1 MEKKLYPVLELKNV
15 TKTYKHDVVKDL
27 TFNMFPG
34 EIFGLVGPNGAGKS
48 TTMKMISGLVSIT
61 SGEIHVC
68 GADVKTNF
76 LDAVKC
82 IGAVIEVPQM
92 YNYLSG
98 RKNLAL
104 YASFYGKKAMNNV
117 EQVIDM
123 VGMREYANN
132 KFGTYSLGMKQ
143 RIGIAQAL
151 LNDPKLLIL
160 DEPTN
165 GLDPNG
171 IIEVRN
177 LLKRLAKK
185 TGISIFISSHN
196 LSELELICD
205 NIGVIRDG
213 KMIEY
218 RSMQEIQGSLSSQ
231 QKVCLKMN
239 NPESAKKLVEA
250 KFNVHCDTF
259 GDRIELAVDDKKL
272 AEIIS
277 YLLSSSIKISRIE
290 KINSSLEEW
299 FLKVINNETD
309 AK

>member
-61 SGEIHVC
+61 SGEIRVC

-76 LDAVKC
+76 LDAIKY

-104 YASFYGKKAMNNV
+104 YASFYGKKAIDNV

-205 NIGVIRDG
+205 NIGIIRDG
-213 KMIEY
+213 RMIEY
-218 RSMQEIQGSLSSQ
+218 RSMQEIQGSLSTQ
-231 QKVCLKMN
+231 QKVCLKMD
-239 NPESAKKLVEA
+239 NPESAKKLVET

-259 GDRIELAVDDKKL
+259 RDRIELAVDDKKL

-299 FLKVINNETD
+299 FLKVINN
-309 AK
+309 